1 MSPRVGEWW
10 TMDKRGEGVA
20 HLVGIVIPN
29 LTIDP
34 DAVFPHINY
43 DHSRWTP
50 LCASRGHR
58 TDDTGRQLPRAE
70 SASLF
75 STRVRSAEH
84 PRCSTCEVMA
94 SALHRWMEQEGMPF

>member
-29 LTIDP
+29 LLIDP
-34 DAVFPHINY
+34 KFPLTNY
-43 DHSRWTP
+43 DHSSWTP
-50 LCASRGHR
+50 LCSSGDRR
-58 TDDTGRQLPRAE
+58 TDHAGHLMPRTE

-75 STRVRSAEH
+75 STFVRSAEH
-84 PRCSTCEVMA
+84 PRCSTCEVM
-94 SALHRWMEQEGMPF
+94 STALHRWMEQEGMTF